1 MRSEADLQSHYAA
14 VRARITRPITTNITK
29 SIKLPVVAVPE
40 PEPAPEPIRWMDGA
54 PPMAKEIAL
63 SVKYIL
69 QAYGF
74 TWREAFASRRDNV
87 SRHRNARAAI
97 FWLLHCRGWSYPKI
111 GKLCGRDHTTVIW
124 SLFRLNI
131 WGATKKDINSARR
144 LALYVKY
151 HGREP

>member
-1 MRSEADLQSHYAA
+1 MTPDSLKSHYAA
-14 VRARITRPITTNITK
+14 VRSRIAANAYAPPK
-29 SIKLPVVAVPE
+29 APPPAPEPE

-54 PPMAKEIAL
+54 PPMAKDLAL

-74 TWREAFASRRDNV
+74 TWREAFQVRRNTV

-97 FWLLHCRGWSYPKI
+97 YWLLHCRGWSYPKI
-111 GKLCGRDHTTVIW
+111 GKLCGRDHTTIIW

-144 LALYVKY
+144 LAVYKKY